1 MLSVRVEN
9 CATHQFTE
17 HTFQRSPVRIGRN
30 ALNELSLQ
38 EGYVSLS
45 HAVLRFDPERIQVID
60 LGSTNGTHVDGVR
73 IESNVPVTLK
83 DSSELRIGDL
93 RLHLQRASASAAS
106 AAPLQN
112 RDRTQFR
119 LMTQDVRAAGAPVPA
134 PVPPRPPAAP
144 PRPATAGERIP
155 APPTQFVP
163 PASSIPASS
172 LPMSAPPRTGGT
184 TASPAPRTG
193 GTPAPTPVPA
203 TAVVTPPPAAAQSR
217 VAISSFPH
225 SGDSG
230 GATLL
235 DVDLLHVALE
245 QDLAARPGAEEAL
258 AQDVASATYPLY
270 VEYRK
275 AWKKLHE
282 ALQAKAGHLPL
293 AQRAGLAE
301 VLERQM
307 PTLYQ
312 EEQFRAFAGT
322 AAADPGDAVRVGRG
336 PADRLLSVFASAYGA
351 SERRLETPED
361 VDGFLDRLG
370 ELLET
375 FATSFIELRRGQA
388 EFGNQI
394 AVRTITSDTAV
405 RRARTPKEL
414 LHLLLGPGPG
424 GEAHLDDLKAGFGEV
439 MFHQV
444 ALLSGTREGVK
455 ALLEELD
462 PSLLSQPPAQAAA
475 GGESRTLAYL
485 WPAVLWTRWTR
496 FSEAWRGLGEE
507 EQALRIL
514 FGAEFARAYAM
525 VMGGQL
531 APAAK
536 SARPNTVSRTAKKPG

>member
-30 ALNELSLQ
+30 ALNELTLQ

-60 LGSTNGTHVDGVR
+60 LGSTNGTHVDGAR

-83 DSSELRIGDL
+83 ASSELRIGDL
-93 RLHLQRASASAAS
+93 RLHLKQVSSGGAA
-106 AAPLQN
+106 LQN

-119 LMTQDVRAAGAPVPA
+119 LMTQDVRAV
-134 PVPPRPPAAP
+134 PPAAP
-144 PRPATAGERIP
+144 KPVIAAGRIP
-155 APPTQFVP
+155 APPTQFVS
-163 PASSIPASS
+163 PAS
-172 LPMSAPPRTGGT
+172 APSRPET
-184 TASPAPRTG
+184 
-193 GTPAPTPVPA
+193 TPAPTPVPP
-203 TAVVTPPPAAAQSR
+203 TAVATPPPAAAPAR
-217 VAISSFPH
+217 VPVSSFAH
-225 SGDSG
+225 SPDP

-235 DVDLLHVALE
+235 DVDLLHGALE
-245 QDLAARPGAEEAL
+245 QDLAGRPGTEEAL
-258 AQDVASATYPLY
+258 AQDVAAAAYPLY

-275 AWKKLHE
+275 AWRKLYD
-282 ALQAKAGHLPL
+282 ALQSKAGQLPL

-322 AAADPGDAVRVGRG
+322 GPAVDAGAIRVDPG

-351 SERRLETPED
+351 AERRLETSED

-370 ELLET
+370 DLLET

-414 LHLLLGPGPG
+414 LHLLLDPGRSG
-424 GEAHLDDLKAGFGEV
+424 AVHLDDLKAGFGEV

-462 PSLLSQPPAQAAA
+462 PGLLARPPGQPAS
-475 GGESRTLAYL
+475 GGQPRLAYL
-485 WPAVLWTRWTR
+485 WPAVLWTRWRR
-496 FSEAWRGLGEE
+496 FSDVWRGLGDEE
-507 EQALRIL
+507 HALRIL
-514 FGAEFARAYAM
+514 FGPEFARAYAL

-531 APAAK
+531 SPAK
-536 SARPNTVSRTAKKPG
+536 SPRPNSVSRTAKKPA

>member
-30 ALNELSLQ
+30 ALNELTLQ

-45 HAVLRFDPERIQVID
+45 HAVLRFDPDRIQVID

-83 DSSELRIGDL
+83 EASELRIGDI
-93 RLHLQRASASAAS
+93 RLHLQRVSGAGAA
-106 AAPLQN
+106 LQN

-119 LMTQDVRAAGAPVPA
+119 LMTQDVRIASAPL
-134 PVPPRPPAAP
+134 PVPPGAPTPP
-144 PRPATAGERIP
+144 PRAAFPGERIP
-155 APPTQFVP
+155 APPTQFVSPVSAPARQGTTPAPAPVP
-163 PASSIPASS
+163 PATSTTPQPA
-172 LPMSAPPRTGGT
+172 
-184 TASPAPRTG
+184 ASPA
-193 GTPAPTPVPA
+193 
-203 TAVVTPPPAAAQSR
+203 R
-217 VAISSFPH
+217 VAVSSFPQA
-225 SGDSG
+225 SDP

-235 DVDLLHVALE
+235 DVDLLQVALG
-245 QDLAARPGAEEAL
+245 QDVAARPGAEEAL
-258 AQDVASATYPLY
+258 VQEVATTAYPLY

-275 AWKKLHE
+275 AWKKLNE
-282 ALQAKAGHLPL
+282 ALQGKAGHLPL
-293 AQRAGLAE
+293 AQRAALAE

-307 PTLYQ
+307 PTLFQ

-322 AAADPGDAVRVGRG
+322 APEATAGIRVGQG

-351 SERRLETPED
+351 RERRLDTPED

-414 LHLLLGPGPG
+414 LNLVLDPGPH
-424 GEAHLDDLKAGFGEV
+424 GEGHLDDLKAGFGEV

-462 PSLLSQPPAQAAA
+462 PTHLTRPPAQAGSGAQP
-475 GGESRTLAYL
+475 GTLGYL
-485 WPAVLWTRWTR
+485 WPAVLWTRWRR
-496 FSEAWRGLGEE
+496 FSEVWRALGEE

-514 FGAEFARAYAM
+514 FGPEFARAYAL

-531 APAAK
+531 SPAK
-536 SARPNTVSRTAKKPG
+536 SPRPNTVSKTAKKPA

>member
-17 HTFQRSPVRIGRN
+17 HTFHRSPVRIGRN
-30 ALNELSLQ
+30 ALNELTLQ

-60 LGSTNGTHVDGVR
+60 LGSTNGTHVDGMR

-93 RLHLQRASASAAS
+93 RLHLRRVSSAG
-106 AAPLQN
+106 APVPG

-119 LMTQDVRAAGAPVPA
+119 LLTQDVRAAMPPGSPA
-134 PVPPRPPAAP
+134 PVPPPAAP
-144 PRPATAGERIP
+144 PHPALAGVRVP
-155 APPTQFVP
+155 APPTQFVSPVSGP
-163 PASSIPASS
+163 PRQERTPA
-172 LPMSAPPRTGGT
+172 PMPVPPVASAPVPV
-184 TASPAPRTG
+184 
-193 GTPAPTPVPA
+193 PTPVP
-203 TAVVTPPPAAAQSR
+203 PPATPGLAGVSPAK
-217 VAISSFPH
+217 VGVSSFPQQQ
-225 SGDSG
+225 DA

-245 QDLAARPGAEEAL
+245 QDLAARPVAEEAL
-258 AQDVASATYPLY
+258 AQEVVTAAYPLY

-275 AWKKLHE
+275 AWRKLHE
-282 ALQAKAGHLPL
+282 AFQSKAGHLAP
-293 AQRAGLAE
+293 ARRAALAE

-312 EEQFRAFAGT
+312 EEQFRAFAG
-322 AAADPGDAVRVGRG
+322 AAPAESMGAIRVGQG

-351 SERRLETPED
+351 GHRRLETPED

-394 AVRTITSDTAV
+394 AVRTVSSDTAL

-414 LHLLLGPGPG
+414 LHLLLDPGPS
-424 GEAHLDDLKAGFGEV
+424 GEFHLDDLKAGFGEV

-462 PSLLSQPPAQAAA
+462 PVHLARPPEQSGPGAPKR
-475 GGESRTLAYL
+475 SLAYL
-485 WPAVLWTRWTR
+485 WPAVLWTRWRR
-496 FSEAWRGLGEE
+496 FFEVWRGLGEE

-514 FGAEFARAYAM
+514 FGPEFARAYAM

-531 APAAK
+531 GPAK
-536 SARPNTVSRTAKKPG
+536 SPRPNSVSRTAKKPA

>member
-30 ALNELSLQ
+30 ALNELTLQ

-83 DSSELRIGDL
+83 DSSQLRIGDL
-93 RLHLQRASASAAS
+93 RLHLLQVSGVGP
-106 AAPLQN
+106 PLPN

-119 LMTQDVRAAGAPVPA
+119 LMTQDVRAAAAPTPPPA
-134 PVPPRPPAAP
+134 PPAP
-144 PRPATAGERIP
+144 KPAIAGGRIP
-155 APPTQFVP
+155 APPTQFVG
-163 PASSIPASS
+163 AA
-172 LPMSAPPRTGGT
+172 SAPARSG
-184 TASPAPRTG
+184 A
-193 GTPAPTPVPA
+193 TPAPTPVPT
-203 TAVVTPPPAAAQSR
+203 TAVVTPPPAAAAAR
-217 VAISSFPH
+217 VPVSSFAQASDP
-225 SGDSG
+225 

-235 DVDLLHVALE
+235 DVDLLHGALE
-245 QDLAARPGAEEAL
+245 QDLAARPGTEETL
-258 AQDVASATYPLY
+258 ARDVAAAAYPLY

-275 AWKKLHE
+275 AWRKLYDT
-282 ALQAKAGHLPL
+282 LQGKAGQLPL

-322 AAADPGDAVRVGRG
+322 GPADAAAIRVGQG

-351 SERRLETPED
+351 AERRLDTPED

-370 ELLET
+370 ELMET

-414 LHLLLGPGPG
+414 LHLLLDPSPSGA
-424 GEAHLDDLKAGFGEV
+424 AHLDDLKAGFGEV

-462 PSLLSQPPAQAAA
+462 PAILARPPAQAISAS
-475 GGESRTLAYL
+475 GGQSGLAYL
-485 WPAVLWTRWTR
+485 WPAVLWTRWRR
-496 FSEAWRGLGEE
+496 FSEVWRGLGDE

-514 FGAEFARAYAM
+514 FGPEFARAYAL

-531 APAAK
+531 SPAK
-536 SARPNTVSRTAKKPG
+536 SPRPNTVSRTAKKPSS

>member
-30 ALNELSLQ
+30 ALNELTLQ

-93 RLHLQRASASAAS
+93 RLHLLRVSGVGPAL
-106 AAPLQN
+106 PN

-119 LMTQDVRAAGAPVPA
+119 LMTQDVRAAAAPTPPPA
-134 PVPPRPPAAP
+134 PPAP
-144 PRPATAGERIP
+144 KPAIAGGRIP
-155 APPTQFVP
+155 APPTQFV
-163 PASSIPASS
+163 SSA
-172 LPMSAPPRTGGT
+172 SAPARPGT
-184 TASPAPRTG
+184 
-193 GTPAPTPVPA
+193 TPAPTPVPPTVVA
-203 TAVVTPPPAAAQSR
+203 TQPPASAAAR
-217 VAISSFPH
+217 VPVSSFAQASDP
-225 SGDSG
+225 

-235 DVDLLHVALE
+235 DVDLLHGALE
-245 QDLAARPGAEEAL
+245 QDLAARPGTEETL
-258 AQDVASATYPLY
+258 AQDVAAAAYPLY

-275 AWKKLHE
+275 AWRKLYDT
-282 ALQAKAGHLPL
+282 LQGKAGQLPL
-293 AQRAGLAE
+293 AQRARLAE

-322 AAADPGDAVRVGRG
+322 GPADAAAIRVGQG

-351 SERRLETPED
+351 AERRLDTPED

-370 ELLET
+370 ELMET

-414 LHLLLGPGPG
+414 LHLLLDPSPSGA
-424 GEAHLDDLKAGFGEV
+424 AHLDDLKAGFGEV

-462 PSLLSQPPAQAAA
+462 PAILARPPAQPISAS
-475 GGESRTLAYL
+475 GGQSGLAYL
-485 WPAVLWTRWTR
+485 WPAVLWTRWRR
-496 FSEAWRGLGEE
+496 FSEVWRGLGDE

-514 FGAEFARAYAM
+514 FGPEFARAYAL

-531 APAAK
+531 SPAK
-536 SARPNTVSRTAKKPG
+536 SPRPNTVSRTAKKPS

>member
-9 CATHQFTE
+9 CATHQFSE

-30 ALNELSLQ
+30 ALNELTLP

-93 RLHLQRASASAAS
+93 RLHLRQVSSAGAA
-106 AAPLQN
+106 LQN

-119 LMTQDVRAAGAPVPA
+119 LLTQDVRAAKA
-134 PVPPRPPAAP
+134 PVPPPAPAIAP
-144 PRPATAGERIP
+144 TPRPALAGVRVP
-155 APPTQFVP
+155 APPTQFVSP
-163 PASSIPASS
+163 
-172 LPMSAPPRTGGT
+172 
-184 TASPAPRTG
+184 ASPAPAVSTPLP
-193 GTPAPTPVPA
+193 PAP
-203 TAVVTPPPAAAQSR
+203 VTPPPAAAASAR
-217 VAISSFPH
+217 VAVSSFPQ
-225 SGDSG
+225 SSDA

-235 DVDLLHVALE
+235 DVDLLHLALD
-245 QDLAARPGAEEAL
+245 QDLAAGPGQVEAL
-258 AQDVASATYPLY
+258 AQEVEAAAYPLY

-275 AWKKLHE
+275 AWRKLQDV
-282 ALQAKAGHLPL
+282 LQAKAGHLPL
-293 AQRAGLAE
+293 AQRAALAE

-307 PTLYQ
+307 PTLHQ
-312 EEQFRAFAGT
+312 EEQFRAFTGT
-322 AAADPGDAVRVGRG
+322 ASAESSGAIRVGAS

-351 SERRLETPED
+351 AERRLETPQD
-361 VDGFLDRLG
+361 VDEFLDRLG

-405 RRARTPKEL
+405 RRARSPKEL
-414 LHLLLGPGPG
+414 LHLLLDPGKA
-424 GEAHLDDLKAGFGEV
+424 GEFHLDDLKAGFGEV

-462 PSLLSQPPAQAAA
+462 PAHLTRPPAQA
-475 GGESRTLAYL
+475 GPGSQPGSLAYL
-485 WPAVLWTRWTR
+485 WPAVLWTRWRR
-496 FSEAWRGLGEE
+496 FSEVWRGLGEE

-514 FGAEFARAYAM
+514 FGPEFARAYAM

-531 APAAK
+531 SPTK
-536 SARPNTVSRTAKKPG
+536 SARPNEISRTAKKQG

>member
-9 CATHQFTE
+9 CATHQLTE

-30 ALNELSLQ
+30 ALNELTLL

-45 HAVLRFDPERIQVID
+45 HAVLRFDPEKIQIID

-93 RLHLQRASASAAS
+93 RLHLRQVSGVSSNPA
-106 AAPLQN
+106 LQN

-119 LMTQDVRAAGAPVPA
+119 MMTQDVRAAVTPFPAVPA
-134 PVPPRPPAAP
+134 PATPAHP
-144 PRPATAGERIP
+144 VVAGARVP
-155 APPTQFVP
+155 APPTQFV
-163 PASSIPASS
+163 SSAGS
-172 LPMSAPPRTGGT
+172 LPLGAAPAPPTPMP
-184 TASPAPRTG
+184 AAPAVSPP
-193 GTPAPTPVPA
+193 TPA
-203 TAVVTPPPAAAQSR
+203 R
-217 VAISSFPH
+217 VAVSSFAQPT
-225 SGDSG
+225 DS

-245 QDLAARPGAEEAL
+245 QDLASRPAADEAL
-258 AQDVASATYPLY
+258 ARDVAAAAYPLY
-270 VEYRK
+270 AEYRK
-275 AWKKLHE
+275 AWRQLHE
-282 ALQAKAGHLPL
+282 ALQSKAGHLPV
-293 AQRAGLAE
+293 AQRAALAE

-307 PTLYQ
+307 PSLQQ
-312 EEQFRAFAGT
+312 EEQFRAFAGIAPAEST
-322 AAADPGDAVRVGRG
+322 GAIRVGQG

-351 SERRLETPED
+351 GERRLATPED

-394 AVRTITSDTAV
+394 AVRTITADTAV

-414 LHLLLGPGPG
+414 LHLLLDPGSP
-424 GEAHLDDLKAGFGEV
+424 GEAHLDDVKAGFGEV

-462 PSLLSQPPAQAAA
+462 PVHLARPPAQPGSAAQN
-475 GGESRTLAYL
+475 GSLAYL
-485 WPAVLWTRWTR
+485 WPAVLWTRWRR
-496 FSEAWRGLGEE
+496 FSEVWRRLGEE
-507 EQALRIL
+507 EEALRIL
-514 FGAEFARAYAM
+514 FGPEFARAYAM

-531 APAAK
+531 SPAKA
-536 SARPNTVSRTAKKPG
+536 ARPNLVSRTEKKPVRPADSGPGGTDKLPPK

>member
-30 ALNELSLQ
+30 ALNELTLQ

-60 LGSTNGTHVDGVR
+60 LGSTNGTRVDGVR

-83 DSSELRIGDL
+83 DTSELRIGDL
-93 RLHLQRASASAAS
+93 RLHLKRVSGAGAA
-106 AAPLQN
+106 LQS

-119 LMTQDVRAAGAPVPA
+119 LMTQDVRAAAPPSPVPSPA
-134 PVPPRPPAAP
+134 PGSVPPPA
-144 PRPATAGERIP
+144 RPALAGARIP
-155 APPTQFVP
+155 APPTQFVS
-163 PASSIPASS
+163 PASA
-172 LPMSAPPRTGGT
+172 
-184 TASPAPRTG
+184 
-193 GTPAPTPVPA
+193 TPLQGATPVPA
-203 TAVVTPPPAAAQSR
+203 TEVALPPPWAAPPGR
-217 VAISSFPH
+217 VAVASFPQ
-225 SGDSG
+225 GADS

-245 QDLAARPGAEEAL
+245 QDLAARPGADETL
-258 AQDVASATYPLY
+258 AQDVATAAYPLY

-275 AWKKLHE
+275 AWRKLHE
-282 ALQAKAGHLPL
+282 ALQAKAAHLPL
-293 AQRAGLAE
+293 AQRAAMAE
-301 VLERQM
+301 VLARQM

-312 EEQFRAFAGT
+312 EEQFRDFAGT
-322 AAADPGDAVRVGRG
+322 PPTEPARGIRVGQG
-336 PADRLLSVFASAYGA
+336 PADRLLSVFASAYRAG
-351 SERRLETPED
+351 ERRLATPED

-394 AVRTITSDTAV
+394 AVRTITADTAV

-414 LHLLLGPGPG
+414 LHLVLDPGTTG
-424 GEAHLDDLKAGFGEV
+424 HFHLDDLKAGFGEV

-462 PSLLSQPPAQAAA
+462 PAPLARPPAPSAS
-475 GGESRTLAYL
+475 GGQSRSLAYV
-485 WPAVLWTRWTR
+485 WPAVLWTRWRR
-496 FSEAWRGLGEE
+496 FSEVWRGLGEE
-507 EQALRIL
+507 EQGLRIL
-514 FGAEFARAYAM
+514 FGPEFARAYAM

-531 APAAK
+531 SPAK
-536 SARPNTVSRTAKKPG
+536 SARPNEVSRTAKKPS

>member
-30 ALNELSLQ
+30 ALNELTLQ

-83 DSSELRIGDL
+83 DSSQLRIGDL
-93 RLHLQRASASAAS
+93 RLHLLQVSGVGP
-106 AAPLQN
+106 PLPN

-119 LMTQDVRAAGAPVPA
+119 LMTQDVRAAAAPTPPPA
-134 PVPPRPPAAP
+134 PPAP
-144 PRPATAGERIP
+144 KPAIAGGRIP
-155 APPTQFVP
+155 APPTQFVG
-163 PASSIPASS
+163 AA
-172 LPMSAPPRTGGT
+172 SAPARSGT
-184 TASPAPRTG
+184 
-193 GTPAPTPVPA
+193 TPAPTPVPT
-203 TAVVTPPPAAAQSR
+203 TAVVTPPPAAAAAR
-217 VAISSFPH
+217 VPVSSFAQASDP
-225 SGDSG
+225 

-235 DVDLLHVALE
+235 DVDLLHGALE
-245 QDLAARPGAEEAL
+245 QDLAARPGTEETL
-258 AQDVASATYPLY
+258 ARDVAAAAYPLY

-275 AWKKLHE
+275 AWRKLYDT
-282 ALQAKAGHLPL
+282 LQGKAGQLPL

-322 AAADPGDAVRVGRG
+322 GPADAAAIRVGQG

-351 SERRLETPED
+351 AERRLDTPED

-370 ELLET
+370 ELMET

-414 LHLLLGPGPG
+414 LHLLLDPSPSGA
-424 GEAHLDDLKAGFGEV
+424 AHLDDLKAGFGEV

-462 PSLLSQPPAQAAA
+462 PAILARPPAQAISAS
-475 GGESRTLAYL
+475 GGQSGLAYL
-485 WPAVLWTRWTR
+485 WPAVLWTRWRR
-496 FSEAWRGLGEE
+496 FSEVWRGLGDE

-514 FGAEFARAYAM
+514 FGPEFARAYAL

-531 APAAK
+531 SPAK
-536 SARPNTVSRTAKKPG
+536 SPRPNTVSRTAKKPSS

>member
-30 ALNELSLQ
+30 ALNELTLQ

-93 RLHLQRASASAAS
+93 RLHLRQVSGVGP
-106 AAPLQN
+106 PLPS

-119 LMTQDVRAAGAPVPA
+119 LMTQDVRAAVAPTPPPA
-134 PVPPRPPAAP
+134 PPAP
-144 PRPATAGERIP
+144 KPAIAGGRIP
-155 APPTQFVP
+155 APPTQFVSP
-163 PASSIPASS
+163 S
-172 LPMSAPPRTGGT
+172 SAPARSGT
-184 TASPAPRTG
+184 
-193 GTPAPTPVPA
+193 TPAPTPVPT
-203 TAVVTPPPAAAQSR
+203 TAVATPPPAAAAAR
-217 VAISSFPH
+217 VPVSSFAQASDP
-225 SGDSG
+225 

-235 DVDLLHVALE
+235 DVDLLHGALE
-245 QDLAARPGAEEAL
+245 QDLAARPGTEERL
-258 AQDVASATYPLY
+258 AQDVAAAAYPLY

-275 AWKKLHE
+275 AWRKLYDT
-282 ALQAKAGHLPL
+282 LQGKAGQLPL

-322 AAADPGDAVRVGRG
+322 GPADAAAIRVGQG

-351 SERRLETPED
+351 AERRLDTPED

-370 ELLET
+370 ELMET

-414 LHLLLGPGPG
+414 LHLLLDPSPTGA
-424 GEAHLDDLKAGFGEV
+424 AHLDDLKAGFGEV

-462 PSLLSQPPAQAAA
+462 PAILARAPAQATSAS
-475 GGESRTLAYL
+475 GGQSGLAYL
-485 WPAVLWTRWTR
+485 WPAVLWTRWRR
-496 FSEAWRGLGEE
+496 FSEVWRGLGDE
-507 EQALRIL
+507 EQGLRIL
-514 FGAEFARAYAM
+514 FGPEFARAYAL

-531 APAAK
+531 SPAK
-536 SARPNTVSRTAKKPG
+536 SPRPNTVSRTAKKPSS

>member
-9 CATHQFTE
+9 CATHQLTE

-30 ALNELSLQ
+30 ALNELTLP

-45 HAVLRFDPERIQVID
+45 HAVLRFDPERIQIID

-83 DSSELRIGDL
+83 ESSELRIGDL
-93 RLHLQRASASAAS
+93 RLHLRQVSGVRTA
-106 AAPLQN
+106 LQN

-119 LMTQDVRAAGAPVPA
+119 LLTQDVHAAGTPVAAPA
-134 PVPPRPPAAP
+134 PAPPPRPVI
-144 PRPATAGERIP
+144 AGARIP
-155 APPTQFVP
+155 APPTRFVSP
-163 PASSIPASS
+163 SSSS
-172 LPMSAPPRTGGT
+172 PHQGVA
-184 TASPAPRTG
+184 
-193 GTPAPTPVPA
+193 PAPTPAPAAPVVPA
-203 TAVVTPPPAAAQSR
+203 PGPAAAPAQ
-217 VAISSFPH
+217 VAVSSFAQP
-225 SGDSG
+225 SDA

-235 DVDLLHVALE
+235 DVDLLQVALA
-245 QDLAARPGAEEAL
+245 QDLAARPGAEEGL
-258 AQDVASATYPLY
+258 AREVAAAAYPLY

-275 AWKKLHE
+275 AWRKLHE
-282 ALQAKAGHLPL
+282 VLQSKAGHLAL

-322 AAADPGDAVRVGRG
+322 AHAESTGGIRVGQG

-351 SERRLETPED
+351 ADRRLGTPED

-394 AVRTITSDTAV
+394 AVRTITADTAL

-414 LHLLLGPGPG
+414 LHLLLDPGTA
-424 GEAHLDDLKAGFGEV
+424 GEFHLDDLKAGFGEV

-462 PSLLSQPPAQAAA
+462 PVHLARPPAQAGS
-475 GGESRTLAYL
+475 GGETRSLAYL
-485 WPAVLWTRWTR
+485 WPAVLWTRWRR
-496 FSEAWRGLGEE
+496 FSELWRGLGEE

-514 FGAEFARAYAM
+514 FGPEFARAYAM

-531 APAAK
+531 SPAK
-536 SARPNTVSRTAKKPG
+536 SPRPNEISRTARKPA

>member
-1 MLSVRVEN
+1 V
-9 CATHQFTE
+9 
-17 HTFQRSPVRIGRN
+17 
-30 ALNELSLQ
+30 
-38 EGYVSLS
+38 
-45 HAVLRFDPERIQVID
+45 AV
-60 LGSTNGTHVDGVR
+60 
-73 IESNVPVTLK
+73 
-83 DSSELRIGDL
+83 
-93 RLHLQRASASAAS
+93 
-106 AAPLQN
+106 
-112 RDRTQFR
+112 
-119 LMTQDVRAAGAPVPA
+119 
-134 PVPPRPPAAP
+134 
-144 PRPATAGERIP
+144 
-155 APPTQFVP
+155 
-163 PASSIPASS
+163 
-172 LPMSAPPRTGGT
+172 
-184 TASPAPRTG
+184 
-193 GTPAPTPVPA
+193 
-203 TAVVTPPPAAAQSR
+203 
-217 VAISSFPH
+217 SSFPQ
-225 SGDSG
+225 SSDS

-258 AQDVASATYPLY
+258 AQELASATYPLY

-275 AWKKLHE
+275 AWRKLHE

-322 AAADPGDAVRVGRG
+322 AAADSGGAIRVGQG

-414 LHLLLGPGPG
+414 LHLLLGPGPS

-462 PSLLSQPPAQAAA
+462 PSHLSRPPAQAAA
-475 GGESRTLAYL
+475 GGQPRTLAYL

-514 FGAEFARAYAM
+514 FGPEFARAYAM

-536 SARPNTVSRTAKKPG
+536 SARPNTVSKTAKKPG

>member
-45 HAVLRFDPERIQVID
+45 HAVLRFDPERIQIID
-60 LGSTNGTHVDGVR
+60 LGSTNGTQVDGVR

-93 RLHLQRASASAAS
+93 RLHLVRVSSAG
-106 AAPLQN
+106 APVQN

-119 LMTQDVRAAGAPVPA
+119 LMTQDVRAVPSPA
-134 PVPPRPPAAP
+134 PAPAAP
-144 PRPATAGERIP
+144 APAVAGGRMP
-155 APPTQFVP
+155 APPTQFVS
-163 PASSIPASS
+163 PASAPARQG
-172 LPMSAPPRTGGT
+172 A
-184 TASPAPRTG
+184 
-193 GTPAPTPVPA
+193 TPAPTPVPS
-203 TAVVTPPPAAAQSR
+203 TAVVTPPPAAAR
-217 VAISSFPH
+217 VQISSFAQAP
-225 SGDSG
+225 DP

-235 DVDLLHVALE
+235 DVDLLHGALE
-245 QDLAARPGAEEAL
+245 QDLAGRPRTEETL
-258 AQDVASATYPLY
+258 AQDVAAAAYPLY

-275 AWKKLHE
+275 AWRKLYE
-282 ALQAKAGHLPL
+282 TLQGKAGQLPL

-312 EEQFRAFAGT
+312 EEQFRAFAG
-322 AAADPGDAVRVGRG
+322 AGGAEAGAIRVGQG

-351 SERRLETPED
+351 AERRLETPED

-414 LHLLLGPGPG
+414 LHLLLDPAPTGA
-424 GEAHLDDLKAGFGEV
+424 AHLDDLKAGFGEV

-462 PSLLSQPPAQAAA
+462 PTLLDRPPAQPGP
-475 GGESRTLAYL
+475 GGHSGLAYL
-485 WPAVLWTRWTR
+485 WPAVLWTRWRR
-496 FSEAWRGLGEE
+496 FAEVWRGLGDE

-514 FGAEFARAYAM
+514 FGPEFARAYAM

-531 APAAK
+531 SPAK
-536 SARPNTVSRTAKKPG
+536 SARPNTVSKTAKKPS

>member
-30 ALNELSLQ
+30 ALNELTLQ

-83 DSSELRIGDL
+83 DSSQLRIGDL
-93 RLHLQRASASAAS
+93 RLHLLQVSGVGP
-106 AAPLQN
+106 PLPN

-119 LMTQDVRAAGAPVPA
+119 LMTQDVRAAAAPTPPPA
-134 PVPPRPPAAP
+134 PPAP
-144 PRPATAGERIP
+144 KPAIAGGRIP
-155 APPTQFVP
+155 DPPTQFVG
-163 PASSIPASS
+163 AA
-172 LPMSAPPRTGGT
+172 SAPARSGT
-184 TASPAPRTG
+184 
-193 GTPAPTPVPA
+193 TPAPTPVPT
-203 TAVVTPPPAAAQSR
+203 TAVVTPPPAAAAAR
-217 VAISSFPH
+217 VPVSSFAQASDP
-225 SGDSG
+225 

-235 DVDLLHVALE
+235 DVDLLHGALE
-245 QDLAARPGAEEAL
+245 QDLAARPGTEETL
-258 AQDVASATYPLY
+258 AQDVAAAAYPLY

-275 AWKKLHE
+275 AWRKLYDT
-282 ALQAKAGHLPL
+282 LQGKAGQLPL

-322 AAADPGDAVRVGRG
+322 GPADAAAIRVGQG

-351 SERRLETPED
+351 AERRLDTPED

-370 ELLET
+370 ELMET

-414 LHLLLGPGPG
+414 LHLLLDPSPSGA
-424 GEAHLDDLKAGFGEV
+424 AHLDDLKAGFGEV

-462 PSLLSQPPAQAAA
+462 PAILARPPAQAISAS
-475 GGESRTLAYL
+475 GGQSGLAYL
-485 WPAVLWTRWTR
+485 WPAVLWTRWRR
-496 FSEAWRGLGEE
+496 FSEVWRGLGDE

-514 FGAEFARAYAM
+514 FGPEFARAYAL

-531 APAAK
+531 SPAK
-536 SARPNTVSRTAKKPG
+536 SPRPNTVSRTAKKPSS

>member
-45 HAVLRFDPERIQVID
+45 HAVLRFDPERIQIID

-93 RLHLQRASASAAS
+93 RLHLSKVSSAG
-106 AAPLQN
+106 APMQN

-119 LMTQDVRAAGAPVPA
+119 LMTQDVRAVPSPTPPPA
-134 PVPPRPPAAP
+134 PPAP
-144 PRPATAGERIP
+144 TPVVAGGRVP
-155 APPTQFVP
+155 APPTQYMSPV
-163 PASSIPASS
+163 
-172 LPMSAPPRTGGT
+172 SAPSRQGT
-184 TASPAPRTG
+184 
-193 GTPAPTPVPA
+193 TPAPTPVPA
-203 TAVVTPPPAAAQSR
+203 TAVATPPPAAAPAR
-217 VAISSFPH
+217 VQISSFAQAP
-225 SGDSG
+225 DP

-235 DVDLLHVALE
+235 DVDLLHGALE
-245 QDLAARPGAEEAL
+245 QDLATRPGTEETL
-258 AQDVASATYPLY
+258 AQDVAAAAYPLY

-275 AWKKLHE
+275 AWRKLYE
-282 ALQAKAGHLPL
+282 TLQGKAGQLPL

-322 AAADPGDAVRVGRG
+322 GPAEAGALRVGQG

-351 SERRLETPED
+351 AERRLETPED

-414 LHLLLGPGPG
+414 LHLLLDPAPS

-462 PSLLSQPPAQAAA
+462 PALLGRPPASPGS
-475 GGESRTLAYL
+475 GGGQSGLGYL
-485 WPAVLWTRWTR
+485 WPAVLWTRWRR
-496 FSEAWRGLGEE
+496 FSEVWRGLGDE

-514 FGAEFARAYAM
+514 FGPEFARAYAM

-531 APAAK
+531 SPAK
-536 SARPNTVSRTAKKPG
+536 SARPNTVSKTAKKPTS